1 MIFLLFFIGE
11 IFFSLWVVDE
21 IGFFESLYWLVLA
34 FFLGLFVLR
43 FTGFTIVQDLQK
55 EMQSGKSANG
65 ALIRNAMRFLAGLL
79 LMFPGMLSD
88 FFAAAFLLFS
98 FTPFLD
104 RIMEA
109 WLRKSFKSR
118 VVFTSNAQ
126 GPFKTY
132 TSQTYTH
139 YEADDFGSR
148 PIRDVTPIKP
158 DELPESKKNSD
169 S

>member
-1 MIFLLFFIGE
+1 MWI
-11 IFFSLWVVDE
+11 VDE

-43 FTGFTIVQDLQK
+43 FTGFSIVQDLQK
-55 EMQSGKSANG
+55 EMQKGKGANG

-88 FFAAAFLLFS
+88 VFALAFLLFS

-104 RIMEA
+104 RLMEA

-118 VVFTSNAQ
+118 VVFTSSQQ

-132 TSQTYTH
+132 SSHTYTNFDP
-139 YEADDFGSR
+139 EDFGPR
-148 PIRDVTPIKP
+148 TVRDVTPVKP
-158 DELPESKKNSD
+158 DELPESKKKTD

>member
-1 MIFLLFFIGE
+1 MFFIGE

-43 FTGFTIVQDLQK
+43 FTGFSIVQDLQK
-55 EMQSGKSANG
+55 EMQQGKGANG
-65 ALIRNAMRFLAGLL
+65 ALIRNAMRFLAGIL

-104 RIMEA
+104 RLMGA

-118 VVFTSNAQ
+118 VVFTSSQQ
-126 GPFKTY
+126 GPFKSY
-132 TSQTYTH
+132 SSQTYTS
-139 YEADDFGSR
+139 YETEDFGPR
-148 PIRDVTPIKP
+148 PMRDVTPSKP
-158 DELPESKKNSD
+158 DELPESKKKTD